1 VHFPRVEHIEAQ
13 VDMVVVM
20 MIAMKAAMEVE
31 TITEMDM
38 GGKENMVTGMMT
50 DMVVLEIHP
59 IAMEIVIPG
68 TLMNITE
75 KMNTKLV
82 IATTSMLMDQV
93 VGAMVE
99 RGIHMGMMRLIH
111 LGLFSFLFQLISLL
125 KVIVV
130 SVNVADT

>member
-50 DMVVLEIHP
+50 DMVALEIHP
-59 IAMEIVIPG
+59 IVMEIDIPG
-68 TLMNITE
+68 TLMNVIE
-75 KMNTKLV
+75 KMNTKVV
-82 IATTSMLMDQV
+82 IATMSMLMDQV

-111 LGLFSFLFQLISLL
+111 LGLFYF
-125 KVIVV
+125 
-130 SVNVADT
+130 